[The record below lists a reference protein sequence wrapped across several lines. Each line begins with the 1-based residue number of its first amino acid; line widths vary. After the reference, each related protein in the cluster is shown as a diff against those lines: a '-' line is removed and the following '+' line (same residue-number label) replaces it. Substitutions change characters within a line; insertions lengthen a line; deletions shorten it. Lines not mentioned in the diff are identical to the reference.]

1 MTFLKK
7 IFLNYLFAFLLITLS
22 VTGFVNAFD
31 LDPGDPSNGG
41 GDDDTIAPYIVLTPS
56 EDIVSHKVA
65 VEVVAIDFDSGVS
78 SIKLYIDN
86 VWKKTVNSNY
96 CDYSWDTSI
105 YDDKSIHTVKVIAKD
120 NAGNERTRIQS
131 YTIGYKVETQNYL
144 HPSAYMDD
152 GYEHDFAAPLAYT
165 IIETDRFVIVMQI
178 TADSILF
185 DYIGDTLG
193 CSLDVV
199 TMYYCKDNYRLD
211 YDLVERPFY
220 APKGTLIELNFEMDE
235 SNTGLA
241 DNSIGIIVDDH
252 PDDRSF
258 WPNFQTPD
266 KVAATDLGI
275 DLLSGAI
282 STLTGFLGL
291 GTIGGFVVS
300 KIQNHVIGELREG
313 NTNPFDT
320 GYVGATSVDI
330 NYRSLEPNGQN
341 TLYPDGKLNY
351 AYDAISRHSVFYR
364 FDNDIN
370 LIGQTI
376 GIKFRCN
383 IEYVDDRT
391 TTVDTFFS
399 EWVKVE
405 FKLVS

>member
-1 MTFLKK
+1 MEHG
-7 IFLNYLFAFLLITLS
+7 Y
-22 VTGFVNAFD
+22 
-31 LDPGDPSNGG
+31 
-41 GDDDTIAPYIVLTPS
+41 
-56 EDIVSHKVA
+56 
-65 VEVVAIDFDSGVS
+65 
-78 SIKLYIDN
+78 
-86 VWKKTVNSNY
+86 
-96 CDYSWDTSI
+96 
-105 YDDKSIHTVKVIAKD
+105 YDDFT
-120 NAGNERTRIQS
+120 
-131 YTIGYKVETQNYL
+131 
-144 HPSAYMDD
+144 
-152 GYEHDFAAPLAYT
+152 APLAYT

-185 DYIGDTLG
+185 EYLSDTLG

-211 YDLVERPFY
+211 YDLDTTERPLY
-220 APKGTLIELNFEMDE
+220 APIGTLIELNFEMEE
-235 SNTGLA
+235 SNTALA
-241 DNSIGIIVDDH
+241 DYSIGKIVDDH

-275 DLLSGAI
+275 DVLSGAI

-291 GTIGGFVVS
+291 GTIGGFAVS
-300 KIQNHVIGELREG
+300 KIQDYVIGELREG

-320 GYVGATSVDI
+320 GYTGATSVDVD
-330 NYRSLEPNGQN
+330 YRSLEPNGQN

-351 AYDAISRHSVFYR
+351 AYDAISRHSIFYR
-364 FDNDIN
+364 FSDDNS

-391 TTVDTFFS
+391 TTIDTFYS
-399 EWVKVE
+399 DWVKVE